1 MIPRNCCCFWKV
13 EDKLRK
19 IFFRS
24 LCLIRQFRLIGF
36 PSALVCII
44 VGICVQAV
52 KCLFCPKLLNIRRE
66 RYIGRRLRFST
77 GLNQVDNV
85 YILFKA
91 FFWKTKRLLVI
102 LIISDGWLRWI
113 PSNSDLSI
121 WWMIVMTII
130 IFALMVMAIIS
141 KVMVIMSDRHQ
152 GFVLLNLYCNKN
164 AKFALGMFDDTICI
178 MNYNF

>member
-44 VGICVQAV
+44 VSICVQAV
-52 KCLFCPKLLNIRRE
+52 KCLFCPKLLNIRQE

-85 YILFKA
+85 YTYSIEH
-91 FFWKTKRLLVI
+91 FFEK
-102 LIISDGWLRWI
+102 
-113 PSNSDLSI
+113 P
-121 WWMIVMTII
+121 
-130 IFALMVMAIIS
+130 
-141 KVMVIMSDRHQ
+141 
-152 GFVLLNLYCNKN
+152 KN
-164 AKFALGMFDDTICI
+164 
-178 MNYNF
+178 YWSY